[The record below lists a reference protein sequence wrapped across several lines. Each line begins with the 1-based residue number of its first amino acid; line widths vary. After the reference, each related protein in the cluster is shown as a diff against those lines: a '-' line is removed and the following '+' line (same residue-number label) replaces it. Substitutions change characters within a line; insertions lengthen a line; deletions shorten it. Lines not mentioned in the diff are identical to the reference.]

1 MKDVNVGEAKSR
13 FSELISRAAGGERF
27 VIRRRDRPVAALIG
41 VSELQRLEK
50 SSAAARKLALALGQS
65 EELVAE
71 IDEGEAHPAMAAF
84 GLWQDEDDLEGL
96 TGEIYANR
104 RRQGSR
110 PGVQP

>member
-1 MKDVNVGEAKSR
+1 M
-13 FSELISRAAGGERF
+13 ISRAAGGERF

-41 VSELQRLEK
+41 VSELQGLERL
-50 SSAAARKLALALGQS
+50 SAAGNKFALALGQS

-71 IDEGEAHPAMAAF
+71 IDEGEARPAMAAF
-84 GLWQDEDDLEGL
+84 SLWEDEDDLEAL

-110 PGVQP
+110 REVKP